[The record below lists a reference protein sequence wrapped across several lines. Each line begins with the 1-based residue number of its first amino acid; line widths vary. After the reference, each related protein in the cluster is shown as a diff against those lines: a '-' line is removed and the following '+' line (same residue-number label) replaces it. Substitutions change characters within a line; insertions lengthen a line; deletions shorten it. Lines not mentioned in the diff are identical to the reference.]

1 MHALSFQI
9 FLLSKEDFA
18 KCFVSDESGSFFD
31 LADDRANVAVQNMNQ
46 EPKAKQ
52 ASCKGRNA
60 TVSKK
65 KTIKNTS
72 EKTKK
77 PKKQCMNLKSGSQW
91 WKLAFKCKSMQ
102 AFLKCEYQ
110 THLDKNLK
118 MDSKNYASRVYHKV
132 DDLVG
137 RECAGEAHAAALT
150 WFKDNGAE
158 DVD

>member
-1 MHALSFQI
+1 
-9 FLLSKEDFA
+9 
-18 KCFVSDESGSFFD
+18 
-31 LADDRANVAVQNMNQ
+31 
-46 EPKAKQ
+46 
-52 ASCKGRNA
+52 
-60 TVSKK
+60 
-65 KTIKNTS
+65 
-72 EKTKK
+72 
-77 PKKQCMNLKSGSQW
+77 
-91 WKLAFKCKSMQ
+91 MQ